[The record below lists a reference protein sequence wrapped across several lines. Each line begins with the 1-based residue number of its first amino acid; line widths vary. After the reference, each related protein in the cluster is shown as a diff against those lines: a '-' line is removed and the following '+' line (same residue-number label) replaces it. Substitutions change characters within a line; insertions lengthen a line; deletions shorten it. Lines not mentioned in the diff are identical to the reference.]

1 MLTLVAPRKIVDAC
15 PPANFKNSPF
25 WRVKI
30 SLAISGHRM
39 AKWRHFLHWSPT
51 DGGWPAA
58 QRQAVPGPKT
68 CFWANHR
75 KCDQA
80 PSKPREKRPP
90 LGPRKGRWYQGAN
103 LIHDA
108 LLATPAIPV
117 PASCSLAFYVPW
129 KWAAL
134 GFTGAGNVQAAVAI
148 GNPLEGHYPHSHHYL
163 SLALPAALMITRI
176 SARASADSPGHASV
190 TIARAASIS
199 EFAPSAPH
207 FAPPGF

>member
-1 MLTLVAPRKIVDAC
+1 MEAGLLPSAKLCRVPKLAFGPITESATRPLLNLGRNGPLWDLVKGGGIKVPILFTTHFWPPPRYL
-15 PPANFKNSPF
+15 S
-25 WRVKI
+25 
-30 SLAISGHRM
+30 
-39 AKWRHFLHWSPT
+39 
-51 DGGWPAA
+51 
-58 QRQAVPGPKT
+58 
-68 CFWANHR
+68 
-75 KCDQA
+75 
-80 PSKPREKRPP
+80 RP
-90 LGPRKGRWYQGAN
+90 
-103 LIHDA
+103 
-108 LLATPAIPV
+108 
-117 PASCSLAFYVPW
+117 SCSLAFYVPW